1 MSVLSWLSEDFL
13 SFLEKVYGG
22 KEFGFVVTALLL
34 LSAIGIACWQ
44 AYKNKAYLSAARDAE
59 QALRQALGDSKDPAE
74 QRLSFAQNYHEVDAV
89 LRQSSGKPGAE
100 ALARA
105 WGEFREGIIDET
117 ETPIRNTSR
126 PAAFFHREAPHQ
138 HRLAF
143 WSNVFVALGLI
154 LTFLGLVAALY
165 TTSKGMSGE
174 VVDVKRAQGALKDLV
189 SVASTKFLTSIGG
202 LAGSLILRMVEYNQ
216 SRRIHSVTE
225 RICALLEEG
234 MFYASSQRLA
244 AEQLKVMQDQ
254 WKELKTF
261 NTDLAFQIADRL
273 GASFGEVIMPVTN
286 SLGQLNVSMEKMSQG
301 LNSGVSEAI
310 REASGGELRALAQ
323 TLGALSQQLDGM
335 RSTIGAS
342 GDDAARQIR
351 AAGADFAQ
359 AAETIREA
367 FTQLTDKVGGIGDNI
382 TRQSEEA
389 AQVQSDLLQ
398 KMMEGLA
405 DTQAQAQQTLHGAV
419 AALQQAGSDVASTIG
434 ALTRD
439 TIETSVA
446 EGGKVLGEAI
456 SSASES
462 IRSALTE
469 MTTAVSSAATQVERA
484 QLGFE
489 RSGEQAERSAQTFS
503 SLSTQADDVSQK
515 LGEAARSLGSAA
527 MPVVEAVR
535 LASDAAQKIEQVIR
549 SGQEADTQTVSEFR
563 ELAATIRQ
571 AQAEAGNTFQSYQAR
586 FAQLDKELG
595 DALQGFGQHM
605 TGAFDEFRK
614 FAVQFDAALGQ
625 AVSKLGASLG
635 AIEDYAGSLD
645 DFVEKQ
651 ARLFREPAE

>member
-1 MSVLSWLSEDFL
+1 MAVLSWLLTSFLDFL
-13 SFLEKVYGG
+13 ESVYSHP
-22 KEFGFVVTALLL
+22 EFAFFVTVILLAAAL
-34 LSAIGIACWQ
+34 AIGGWQ
-44 AYKNKAYLSAARDAE
+44 AYKNRAYLSAARDAE
-59 QALRQALGDSKDPAE
+59 QAIRKALGESKDPAE
-74 QRLSFAQNYHEVDAV
+74 QRLSFAQHYHEVDAA
-89 LRQSSGKPGAE
+89 LRQTSGNPRAE

-126 PAAFFHREAPHQ
+126 PGAFFHREAPHQ

-165 TTSKGMSGE
+165 STSKGMGG
-174 VVDVKRAQGALKDLV
+174 DVKGAQSALKHLV
-189 SVASTKFLTSIGG
+189 AVASSKFLTSIGG
-202 LAGSLILRMVEYNQ
+202 LAGSLILRMWEYNQ
-216 SRRIHSVTE
+216 SRKIHSLTE
-225 RICALLEEG
+225 RICSLLEEG
-234 MFYASSQRLA
+234 MYYASSQRLA

-273 GASFGEVIMPVTN
+273 GASFGEVIVPVTN

-367 FTQLTDKVGGIGDNI
+367 FLQLTEKVGGIGDNI
-382 TRQSEEA
+382 ARQSEEA
-389 AQVQSDLLQ
+389 SQVQSDLLQ

-405 DTQAQAQQTLHGAV
+405 ETQAQAQQTLHGAV
-419 AALQQAGSDVASTIG
+419 AALQQAGSEVADTIG
-434 ALTRD
+434 TRTRD
-439 TIETSVA
+439 AIEASVA
-446 EGGKVLGEAI
+446 EGGKVLGDAI
-456 SSASES
+456 SSASEN
-462 IRSALTE
+462 IREALTG
-469 MTTAVSSAATQVERA
+469 MITAVSGAATQVERA
-484 QLGFE
+484 QRGFE
-489 RSGEQAERSAQTFS
+489 RSGEQAERSAETLS
-503 SLSTQADDVSQK
+503 SLSTQAGDVSSV

-527 MPVVEAVR
+527 TPVVDAVR
-535 LASDAAQKIEQVIR
+535 LASEAAERIEQVLR
-549 SGQEADTQTVSEFR
+549 TGQEADTQTIIEFR
-563 ELAATIRQ
+563 ELAATIRR
-571 AQAEAGNTFQSYQAR
+571 AQEEAGNTFQSYQAR

-595 DALQGFGQHM
+595 DALQGLGQHM

-625 AVSKLGASLG
+625 AVSKLGTSLG

-645 DFVEKQ
+645 ALVEQ
-651 ARLFREPAE
+651 QHRMVREPAE